1 MPHLSRRRFIAISAA
16 VLAAGPARA
25 VPATRWA
32 GLALGARASITLA
45 HPDAERITAMA
56 RDEIARLEDVFSLY
70 RSDSALSRLN
80 REGALDAPP
89 FELVDCLGIAG
100 LVHAATGGAFDP
112 TVQPLWAAYATAF
125 AAGGAPTPG
134 ALAEARDRLG
144 WDRVEVTSAR
154 IGFRRPGMALTL
166 NGIAQGYIAD
176 RVARLLEGEGLGDI
190 LIDTGELR
198 ALGGQPDGTAW
209 PVHLARGDS
218 FPLRDRALA
227 SSAPLGTGFDQ
238 EGRVGHILDPRTGR
252 PAPASQPGITVAAPS
267 AALAD
272 ALSTGL
278 CLLDG
283 PGIDRAL
290 GRFRDCRV
298 I

>member
-1 MPHLSRRRFIAISAA
+1 MSSA
-16 VLAAGPARA
+16 
-25 VPATRWA
+25 
-32 GLALGARASITLA
+32 S
-45 HPDAERITAMA
+45 TAPN
-56 RDEIARLEDVFSLY
+56 
-70 RSDSALSRLN
+70 SALSRLN

-112 TVQPLWAAYATAF
+112 TVQPLWVAYATAF
-125 AAGGAPTPG
+125 AAGRAPTPG

-154 IGFRRPGMALTL
+154 IAFRRPGMALTL

-209 PVHLARGDS
+209 PVHLARGGS
-218 FPLRDRALA
+218 YPLRDRALA
-227 SSAPLGTGFDQ
+227 TSAPLGTAFDK

-252 PAPASQPGITVAAPS
+252 PATASQPSITVAAPS

-283 PGIDRAL
+283 DAIGPAL